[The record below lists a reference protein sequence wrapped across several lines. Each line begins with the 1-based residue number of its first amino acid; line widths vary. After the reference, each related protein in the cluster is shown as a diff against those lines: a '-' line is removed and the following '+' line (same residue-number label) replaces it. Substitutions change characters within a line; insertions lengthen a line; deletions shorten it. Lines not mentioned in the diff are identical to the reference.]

1 MLIIGSRLINAPVM
15 SLQTGSEIAR
25 TEREIIDTGNLK
37 IIGYELKGRL
47 LDRHSELLR
56 VDDIR
61 EVSDIGMII
70 DSQDEL
76 ILPGDVI
83 KFDEIHN
90 KGFKLIEM
98 PVRDET
104 GHKLG
109 KVSDYTLDIG
119 SFIIQ
124 QLTVRRPVLKSLSD
138 VELIIHRSQ
147 IIEINNRAII
157 VKAKAEVKDHVYA
170 ASPGAYV
177 NPFRKTEPVS
187 NSTDSAHP

>member
-25 TEREIIDTGNLK
+25 TEREIIDTANLK
-37 IIGYELKGRL
+37 VIGYELKGRL
-47 LDRHSELLR
+47 LDKHNLLLR
-56 VDDIR
+56 VDEIR

-76 ILPGDVI
+76 ITPGDVI
-83 KFDEIHN
+83 KFDEIRE
-90 KGFKLIEM
+90 KGFTIIDM
-98 PVRDET
+98 PVRDEK
-104 GHKLG
+104 GSKLG

-119 SFIIQ
+119 SFIMQ
-124 QLTVRRPVLKSLSD
+124 QLTVRRPILKSLND

-147 IIEINNRAII
+147 IIEINNKAIV
-157 VKAKAEVKDHVYA
+157 VKSKAEVKDQVYA

-177 NPFRKTEPVS
+177 NPFRKSEPVAS
-187 NSTDSAHP
+187 SADLAHP

>member
-25 TEREIIDTGNLK
+25 TEREIIDTANLK
-37 IIGYELKGRL
+37 VIGYELKGRL
-47 LDRHSELLR
+47 LDKHNLLLR
-56 VDDIR
+56 VDEIR

-76 ILPGDVI
+76 IAPGDVI
-83 KFDEIHN
+83 IFDEIRE
-90 KGFKLIEM
+90 KGFTIIDM
-98 PVRDET
+98 PVRDEK
-104 GHKLG
+104 GSKLG

-119 SFIIQ
+119 SFIVQ
-124 QLTVRRPVLKSLSD
+124 QLTVRRPVLKSLGD

-147 IIEINNRAII
+147 IIEINNKAII
-157 VKAKAEVKDHVYA
+157 VKSKAEVKDKVYA

-177 NPFRKTEPVS
+177 NPFRKSEPVAS
-187 NSTDSAHP
+187 STDLAHP

>member
-25 TEREIIDTGNLK
+25 TEREIIDTANLK
-37 IIGYELKGRL
+37 VIGYELKGRL
-47 LDRHSELLR
+47 LDKHNLLLR
-56 VDDIR
+56 VDEIR

-76 ILPGDVI
+76 IATGDVI
-83 KFDEIHN
+83 KFDEIRE
-90 KGFKLIEM
+90 KGFTIIDM
-98 PVRDET
+98 PVRDEK
-104 GHKLG
+104 GSKLG

-119 SFIIQ
+119 SFIVQ
-124 QLTVRRPVLKSLSD
+124 QLTVRRPMLKSLND

-147 IIEINNRAII
+147 IIEINNKAIV
-157 VKAKAEVKDHVYA
+157 VKSKAEVKDQVYA

-177 NPFRKTEPVS
+177 NPFRKSEPVAS
-187 NSTDSAHP
+187 SADLAHP

>member
-25 TEREIIDTGNLK
+25 TEREIIDTANLK
-37 IIGYELKGRL
+37 VIGYELKGRL
-47 LDRHSELLR
+47 LDKHNLLLR
-56 VDDIR
+56 VDEIR

-76 ILPGDVI
+76 ITPGDVI
-83 KFDEIHN
+83 KFDEIRE
-90 KGFKLIEM
+90 KGFTIIDM
-98 PVRDET
+98 PVRDEK
-104 GHKLG
+104 GSKLG

-119 SFIIQ
+119 SFIVQ
-124 QLTVRRPVLKSLSD
+124 QLTVRRPILKSLND

-147 IIEINNRAII
+147 IIEINNKAIV
-157 VKAKAEVKDHVYA
+157 VKSKAEVKDQVYA

-177 NPFRKTEPVS
+177 NPFRKSEPVAS
-187 NSTDSAHP
+187 SADLAHP